1 MSVATRLGVD
11 DPDEG
16 LLAQARD
23 RWARWGQDDPDLAVV
38 ADLLELPEW
47 VQARTGPQAPLP
59 ALVEADAV
67 LRRLARLASP
77 RGGDD
82 VAAAAALAY
91 LLVPG
96 ASLLAHR
103 LEGYSPHID
112 HYVAGQLWLEIRSF
126 PWERLSKVAANVLL
140 RTRRAVIRDL
150 RGDALTPVDP
160 TEATWQLLETRPRPH
175 AEDAYRRAQASW
187 RVRTVLEQAVAQNV
201 ITEKDRALLTALAEA
216 ATEHGVS
223 RAGRGFGGLCSIP
236 ALETVAAQSGCSLS
250 TVRRRARESLDAVAA
265 AYGYLQKA
273 S

>member
-1 MSVATRLGVD
+1 MATRLGVD

-16 LLAQARD
+16 LLAQARS

-47 VQARTGPQAPLP
+47 VQARTGPPAPLP

-126 PWERLSKVAANVLL
+126 PWERLCKVAANVLL

-160 TEATWQLLETRPRPH
+160 TDATWQLLETRPRPH
-175 AEDAYRRAQASW
+175 AEDAYRRA
-187 RVRTVLEQAVAQNV
+187 RE
-201 ITEKDRALLTALAEA
+201 
-216 ATEHGVS
+216 
-223 RAGRGFGGLCSIP
+223 AGRSLRDRQPWPSIQDAPCGAGSP
-236 ALETVAAQSGCSLS
+236 AP
-250 TVRRRARESLDAVAA
+250 
-265 AYGYLQKA
+265 LQ
-273 S
+273 